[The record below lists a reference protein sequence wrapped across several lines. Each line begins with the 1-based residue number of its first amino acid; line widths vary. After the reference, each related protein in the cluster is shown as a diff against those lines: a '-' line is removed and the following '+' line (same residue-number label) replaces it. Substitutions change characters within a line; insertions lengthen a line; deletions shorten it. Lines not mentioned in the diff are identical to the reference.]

1 MTASATAG
9 TVLSDETD
17 VLTRLRA
24 LEDRVAITELMH
36 SYCRHA
42 DNLDGRAMA
51 ALFVED
57 CEADYVPGG
66 NLLVGRDQLT
76 EMLTS
81 ALSDVVSGSHYIT
94 NFELRFDG
102 PDAAILACYMYSWQR
117 FAGYPVRADCHRWG
131 RYEIRFVRVGQS
143 WHFQRLRLRSAG
155 EYGGARIAEHLGRAF
170 PPVFS

>member
-1 MTASATAG
+1 MTASDAAG
-9 TVLSDETD
+9 VVSSGGSDI
-17 VLTRLRA
+17 LARLRA

-66 NLLVGRDQLT
+66 DLLVGRDQLNQ
-76 EMLTS
+76 MLS
-81 ALSDVVSGSHYIT
+81 DALSDVVSGSHHIT
-94 NFELRFDG
+94 NSELRFDG
-102 PDAAILACYMYSWQR
+102 ADAAILACYMYSWQR
-117 FAGYPVRADCHRWG
+117 FAEYPARADCHRWG
-131 RYEIRFVRVGQS
+131 RYEIRFVRVEQS
-143 WHFQRLRLRSAG
+143 WKFETLRLRSAG
-155 EYGGARIAEHLGRAF
+155 EYGGARIAEQIGREF